1 MIELLSPTT
10 VDATVRALTDNGF
23 SVFGISTP
31 ALTRSVCDDAIGEN
45 GPVVLIARVGDE
57 VRGVAVAIVDAPRYW
72 KRFIFRHPLFACRV
86 LGKRIKPSRN
96 AGLRLAAGVDA
107 EGDAAAFAV
116 NWNESAPH
124 VARVS
129 LVVVLSTSRG
139 CGLGVKLY
147 EAMFDHL
154 RARGVAT
161 VLARIGAANTASLQ
175 LHRKTGWTLGR
186 RGARWQALKEL

>member
-1 MIELLSPTT
+1 MIELLSPST
-10 VDATVRALTDNGF
+10 VDATARVLTDHGF
-23 SVFGISTP
+23 SVFGISTT
-31 ALTRSVCDDAIGEN
+31 ALTRSVCDDAVREN
-45 GPVVLIARVGDE
+45 GPVALIARVGDE

-72 KRFIFRHPLFACRV
+72 KKFMFRHPLFACRV
-86 LGKRIKPSRN
+86 LGKRNKSSRN
-96 AGLRLAAGVDA
+96 DAERLAAGVDA

-116 NWNESAPH
+116 NWNESSPH

-129 LVVVLSTSRG
+129 LIVVSSSSRG
-139 CGLGVKLY
+139 CGLGAEMY

-154 RARGVAT
+154 RARGVVT